1 MQLYNQNK
9 CVILFMEKGNS
20 TMVAP
25 DQETYTAATMLWD
38 KVLLVYF
45 FLNLWLHLH
54 SCQDYQHKFK
64 MWHIDYNQMN
74 CIRTKPRISSML

>member
-9 CVILFMEKGNS
+9 CVILFMEKGNF

-25 DQETYTAATMLWD
+25 DQETNTAATMLWD
-38 KVLLVYF
+38 KVLLVYC

-74 CIRTKPRISSML
+74 CIRTKLRISSML